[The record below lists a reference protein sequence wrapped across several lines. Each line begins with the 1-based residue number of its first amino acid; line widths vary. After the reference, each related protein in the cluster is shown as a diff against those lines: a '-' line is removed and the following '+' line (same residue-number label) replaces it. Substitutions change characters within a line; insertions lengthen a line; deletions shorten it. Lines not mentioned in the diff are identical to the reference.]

1 MQAANGDRG
10 FTVRFEHDWSHNS
23 ARGYGFA
30 YKTVS
35 PVMILILQI
44 GPAHHAG
51 SLTAPLYKQ
60 QSRKHR
66 TALIFTAFFILHFV
80 INSYT
85 YVYFRGSHCNYDPD
99 IIYNYIDCTVSGSSK
114 AYT

>member
-1 MQAANGDRG
+1 MAIGALPSGLNMTGVIIQHG
-10 FTVRFEHDWSHNS
+10 V
-23 ARGYGFA
+23 YGFA

-51 SLTAPLYKQ
+51 SLNALLHKQ

-66 TALIFTAFFILHFV
+66 TALIFTAFFIFIL
-80 INSYT
+80 
-85 YVYFRGSHCNYDPD
+85 
-99 IIYNYIDCTVSGSSK
+99 
-114 AYT
+114 